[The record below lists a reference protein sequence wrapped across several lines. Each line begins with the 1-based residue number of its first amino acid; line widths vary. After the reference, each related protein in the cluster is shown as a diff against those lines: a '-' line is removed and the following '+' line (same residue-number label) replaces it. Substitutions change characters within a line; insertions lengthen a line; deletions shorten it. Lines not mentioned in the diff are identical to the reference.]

1 MTNLF
6 SPQNWKVYEL
16 IDTGDFEKLERFGK
30 YILRRPEPQAVW
42 RKKLSTDKWAKMA
55 HATFSQ
61 QSSHK
66 GEWKKKGKLDDQWD
80 INYRLGN
87 KKITLSLSFTA
98 FKHVGIFPEQADNWE
113 YIFNQVRRIGN
124 KCRVLNLFAYT
135 GGASLA
141 AKAAGADVVHVDS
154 VKQVISWA
162 KRNMQSSRLTDIRWV
177 VEDALKFVEREAR
190 RGRTYNGIILDPPA
204 YGIGAKGE
212 RWKLEEA
219 IDPMLRE
226 VNKILDPDQHFLVL
240 NTYSLGL
247 SPIILENLIHSNFND
262 VQNEVFGELFLPA
275 SSEQKLPLGVLA
287 RFHK

>member
-1 MTNLF
+1 MTKLF
-6 SPQNWKVYEL
+6 SPQNWKDYEL
-16 IDTGDFEKLERFGK
+16 IDTGGFEKLERFGK

-42 RKKLSTDKWAKMA
+42 RKIYSEAKWEKLA
-55 HATFSQ
+55 HARFSQ
-61 QSSHK
+61 KSSHK
-66 GEWKKKGKLDDQWD
+66 GEWVKKGVLDDQWE
-80 INYRLGN
+80 INYRLKN
-87 KKITLSLSFTA
+87 KKITLNLSFTA

-113 YIFNQVRRIGN
+113 FIYNQVQRIGKN
-124 KCRVLNLFAYT
+124 CRVLNLFAYT

-162 KRNMQSSRLTDIRWV
+162 KRNMQSSRLNDIRWV
-177 VEDALKFVEREAR
+177 VEDAMKFVEREAR

-219 IDPMLRE
+219 IDPMLQE
-226 VNKILDPDQHFLVL
+226 ISKILDQDQHFLVL

-247 SPIILENLIHSNFND
+247 SPIILENLIHSNITG
-262 VQNEVFGELFLPA
+262 VENESFGELFLHTT
-275 SSEQKLPLGVLA
+275 SGQKLPLGVLA
-287 RFHK
+287 RFYK

>member
-1 MTNLF
+1 MPQLF
-6 SPQNWKVYEL
+6 SPKNWKEYEL

-42 RKKLSTDKWAKMA
+42 RKNLPEEKWKKMA
-55 HATFSQ
+55 HATFVQ
-61 QSSHK
+61 KSSHK
-66 GEWKKKGKLDDQWD
+66 GEWVKKGVLDDQWD
-80 INYRLGN
+80 IHYKLAN
-87 KKITLSLSFTA
+87 KKITLNLSFTA

-113 YIFNQVRRIGN
+113 YIFNQVRRIG
-124 KCRVLNLFAYT
+124 KQCRVLNLFAYT

-162 KRNMQSSRLTDIRWV
+162 KRNMQSSRLNDIRWV
-177 VEDALKFVEREAR
+177 VEDAMKFVEREAR
-190 RGRTYNGIILDPPA
+190 RGRTYNGIIMDPPA

-219 IDPMLRE
+219 IDPMLKE
-226 VNKILDPDQHFLVL
+226 VSKILDKQQHFLVL

-247 SPIILENLIHSNFND
+247 SPLILENLISSNFGKVSNPA
-262 VQNEVFGELFLPA
+262 FGELFLPVT
-275 SSEQKLPLGVLA
+275 SGQKLPLGVLA
-287 RFHK
+287 RFNK